1 MNIVITLPVN
11 LIAEILEGRKM
22 YEIRTKIPTN
32 FNINR
37 DVVYVVQK
45 GTKKVVLYFT
55 IVKFITGL
63 DLNKNARYIAKKAA
77 VLTGWLKN
85 YAENKS
91 MILAWE
97 IGCYC
102 KLTDCSA
109 VYKQLGIKTNPQS
122 YIYTECDWRQFRIS
136 YYRWNTE
143 LDSYLKSRHLK
154 PAYERQIWLMYN
166 KKENYYEKNQE

>member
-11 LIAEILEGRKM
+11 LIAEILEGRKKF
-22 YEIRTKIPTN
+22 EIRTKIPAN
-32 FNINR
+32 FNIYR

-45 GTKKVVLYFT
+45 GTHKVILYFT

-77 VLTGWLKN
+77 VLTGWLKA

-91 MILAWE
+91 IILAWE

-102 KLTDCSA
+102 KLTDCSE

-136 YYRWNTE
+136 YYRWLCE
-143 LDSYLKSRHLK
+143 FDSNWRSRHLS
-154 PAYERQIWLMYN
+154 PYAERQLWLENN
-166 KKENYYEKNQE
+166 K